1 MQGLPGWQH
10 HRGTRG
16 RAEPPA
22 SHLLPGATTATTTL
36 REPPATAANLPGAG
50 WAPYRAGSPG
60 DACRY
65 LGRAA
70 AGSRGGRG
78 AAAGPRRPGGSG
90 GGRGAGGEAVSS
102 VSLGLDL
109 HIGRKVT
116 ADGEEGG
123 KDQHGDYRGIFS
135 QPIAATAPVMTPS
148 QHKVTT
154 LPQERR
160 GISPGGC
167 GGVPGLPAGCVPP
180 RSFFPLNPFTLQPFF
195 PALLSL
201 CREGSPEPPHL
212 PLGTV
217 DMGTTGSPQAT
228 RGGWGAPR

>member
-1 MQGLPGWQH
+1 M
-10 HRGTRG
+10 
-16 RAEPPA
+16 
-22 SHLLPGATTATTTL
+22 
-36 REPPATAANLPGAG
+36 AG
-50 WAPYRAGSPG
+50 
-60 DACRY
+60 
-65 LGRAA
+65 
-70 AGSRGGRG
+70 
-78 AAAGPRRPGGSG
+78 GPRRPGGRG

-148 QHKVTT
+148 RHKVTT

-180 RSFFPLNPFTLQPFF
+180 TLLP
-195 PALLSL
+195 
-201 CREGSPEPPHL
+201 SPEPFRSAALFPRSPLPVQRGQPRATTSPPGDRGYGNHRQ
-212 PLGTV
+212 PLGH
-217 DMGTTGSPQAT
+217 TGWMRSTPLTPGCGIFGGKQAAF
-228 RGGWGAPR
+228 RAWSWGARWAGGR